1 MQRGNPKDF
10 RVWIE
15 LRKKK
20 GEDSMRKKGSKGIRK
35 VAVWILAGV
44 LMAGAGSSQLAAAPA
59 YTVTACQ
66 AIMYTNAKAVVYAA
80 PDFQSMIVTAIGP
93 NLPVDVTGITSNG
106 WFQIDLKGTYYIPG
120 YGLEEKAD
128 ESAMKSYQ
136 AKDITKLTKGT
147 FSFFTNSQLR
157 AFSVED
163 VQKMDANHYIKY
175 LDSYLMGNA
184 TIDNCILADEE
195 LTLLEAYEEAVKKK
209 DKVPATKK
217 DYLVQYRNEYLE
229 NSLWGPV
236 RTEDDLKVIINRA
249 IRYEYEEFST
259 VYKNAIVGSE
269 STKMESVLNEV
280 LADIKAEQGI
290 IFKCEMDYGSFE
302 NEDVKTTYGWI
313 LEFKREKK

>member
-1 MQRGNPKDF
+1 
-10 RVWIE
+10 
-15 LRKKK
+15 
-20 GEDSMRKKGSKGIRK
+20 MRKKGSKGFAK
-35 VAVWILAGV
+35 VAACILAGILLV
-44 LMAGAGSSQLAAAPA
+44 GTAESRITAAET
-59 YTVTACQ
+59 YTVKECR
-66 AIMYTNAKAVVYAA
+66 AIMYTNDKATVYTS
-80 PDFQSMIVTAIGP
+80 PDFESVLVTTITP
-93 NLPVDVTGITSNG
+93 ELPVDVTGVTSNG
-106 WFQIDLKGTYYIPG
+106 WFRIDLKGTYYIPG
-120 YGLEEKAD
+120 YGLDEKLNKSKEKSYGAD
-128 ESAMKSYQ
+128 E
-136 AKDITKLTKGT
+136 ITKLTKGT

-184 TIDNCILADEE
+184 TIDNCILADEK